1 MVASTR
7 VDMYACVGAALG
19 ALSGELHGGAN
30 TQVMKMLFEIENV
43 VREYA

>member
-1 MVASTR
+1 
-7 VDMYACVGAALG
+7 MYACVGAALG